1 MAFSIARLAG
11 AGLVALAALA
21 GVMAAGAGSSAAERK
36 GRDAAFRPADPAMRW
51 STYAYDD
58 HVGLAYAIPETDA
71 VFWSF
76 ECAERPGYAEGE
88 FHVFPAGL
96 KLGRTADATIA
107 VDELSPM
114 VVTTR
119 LATRSVEGA
128 DQPLPVVMLSLDD
141 PLFEALARGY
151 VGRYAMG
158 DIRQM
163 IALTGSGRA
172 IRRFQAECRAHQA
185 VREVRKPG

>member
-21 GVMAAGAGSSAAERK
+21 GGLASADGIAAAERK
-36 GRDAAFRPADPAMRW
+36 SRAVAFAPADPAMRW
-51 STYAYDD
+51 SSYAYDD

-76 ECAERPGYAEGE
+76 ACAERAGYAEGE

-96 KLGRTADATIA
+96 KAGQTADATIA

-114 VVTTR
+114 VVTTKIE
-119 LATRSVEGA
+119 TRSVEGA
-128 DQPLPVVMLSLDD
+128 DQPVPVVLLSLED

-172 IRRFQAECRAHQA
+172 IRRFQAECRAQQA
-185 VREVRKPG
+185 VREAR